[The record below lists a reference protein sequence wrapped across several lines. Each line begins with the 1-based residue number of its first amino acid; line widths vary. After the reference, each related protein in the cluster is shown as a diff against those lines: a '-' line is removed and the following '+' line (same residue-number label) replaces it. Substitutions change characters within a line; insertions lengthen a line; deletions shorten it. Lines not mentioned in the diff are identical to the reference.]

1 MPRALRRGVVTSAL
15 TSTRARTGKV
25 SVAGVGGQD
34 YRGRPMARRLRPHA
48 DREAILA
55 LGLAGLGFVSL
66 EATLPAAGVLG
77 VRAIR
82 RRGDG
87 SGCDP
92 ALGVLV
98 LGVSWLSFLLGYP
111 TLRAIALTAS
121 HAQDQWRIAGFVLG
135 WVALALAAFWLANFL
150 VNSHPERWVARR
162 AARAGIVAIVAAGL
176 LQTFA
181 VTAGVSVVGE
191 PCGTTNA
198 DCLGATPWASIA
210 PAAAI
215 GAGWFV
221 VSIALEPVLAAWRR
235 RARSP
240 STS

>member
-1 MPRALRRGVVTSAL
+1 
-15 TSTRARTGKV
+15 
-25 SVAGVGGQD
+25 
-34 YRGRPMARRLRPHA
+34 MARRLRPHA

-55 LGLAGLGFVSL
+55 LGLAGLGFVSM

-111 TLRAIALTAS
+111 TLRAVALTAWN
-121 HAQDQWRIAGFVLG
+121 AEDPIRVVGFVLG

-150 VNSHPERWVARR
+150 IGAHPERWMARR
-162 AARAGIVAIVAAGL
+162 AARAGIVAVVAAGL
-176 LQTFA
+176 LQTIA
-181 VTAGVSVVGE
+181 VTSGDSLVGE
-191 PCGTTNA
+191 SCGTTIS
-198 DCLGATPWASIA
+198 DCVGTTPWASVV

-215 GAGWFV
+215 GLAWFT
-221 VSIALEPVLAAWRR
+221 VSLALGPALAAWRR

-240 STS
+240 DVT

>member
-1 MPRALRRGVVTSAL
+1 VP
-15 TSTRARTGKV
+15 
-25 SVAGVGGQD
+25 VAGVGGQD
-34 YRGRPMARRLRPHA
+34 YRERPMARRLRPHA

-55 LGLAGLGFVSL
+55 LGLAGLGFVSM

-82 RRGDG
+82 RRDDV

-92 ALGVLV
+92 AMGVLV

-111 TLRAIALTAS
+111 TLRALALTAA
-121 HAQDQWRIAGFVLG
+121 HAQDPWRIAAFVVG
-135 WVALALAAFWLANFL
+135 WAALALAAFWLANFL
-150 VNSHPERWVARR
+150 IGAHPERWLARR
-162 AARAGIVAIVAAGL
+162 AARAGIVAVVLAGL

-181 VTAGVSVVGE
+181 VTAGASVVGE
-191 PCGTTNA
+191 SCGSSMA
-198 DCLGATPWASIA
+198 DCLGTTPWASVV

-215 GAGWFV
+215 GLAWLA
-221 VSIALEPVLAAWRR
+221 VSLTLAPLTAAWRR

-240 STS
+240 APPGG

>member
-1 MPRALRRGVVTSAL
+1 
-15 TSTRARTGKV
+15 
-25 SVAGVGGQD
+25 
-34 YRGRPMARRLRPHA
+34 MARRLRPHG

-55 LGLAGLGFVSL
+55 LGLAGLGFVSM

-82 RRGDG
+82 RRNDG

-92 ALGVLV
+92 AIGVLV

-121 HAQDQWRIAGFVLG
+121 HAQDRWRLAGFVLG
-135 WVALALAAFWLANFL
+135 WVALAIAAFWLANFL
-150 VNSHPERWVARR
+150 IGAHPERWMARR

-176 LQTFA
+176 LQTIA
-181 VTAGVSVVGE
+181 VTADVSVVGDS
-191 PCGTTNA
+191 CGTA
-198 DCLGATPWASIA
+198 ISDCVGATPWASVV

-215 GAGWFV
+215 GLTWFTL
-221 VSIALEPVLAAWRR
+221 SLAFAPLLAAWHR

-240 STS
+240 GAT

>member
-1 MPRALRRGVVTSAL
+1 M
-15 TSTRARTGKV
+15 
-25 SVAGVGGQD
+25 GG
-34 YRGRPMARRLRPHA
+34 RLRPHA

-55 LGLAGLGFVSL
+55 LGLAGLGFVSM

-82 RRGDG
+82 RRSDG

-111 TLRAIALTAS
+111 TLRAIALTAT
-121 HAQDQWRIAGFVLG
+121 HAQDRWRIAEFVLG
-135 WVALALAAFWLANFL
+135 WAALALIAFWLANFL
-150 VNSHPERWVARR
+150 IGAHPERWMARR

-176 LQTFA
+176 LQAVA
-181 VTAGVSVVGE
+181 VTADVPVVGGA
-191 PCGTTNA
+191 CGATNA
-198 DCLGATPWASIA
+198 DCLGATPWASVV
-210 PAAAI
+210 PGAAI
-215 GAGWFV
+215 GVVWFT
-221 VSIALEPVLAAWRR
+221 VSLATAPLLAAWRR

-240 STS
+240 GTA